1 MLTTRA
7 IGSEGFG
14 HEKMPCQR
22 CQIFQIHETRQHIAP
37 PLFDPAWIFVIPSDL
52 NEV

>member
-1 MLTTRA
+1 MLTARA
-7 IGSEGFG
+7 IGPEGF
-14 HEKMPCQR
+14 R
-22 CQIFQIHETRQHIAP
+22 DVIFFKFTKTRQHIAP